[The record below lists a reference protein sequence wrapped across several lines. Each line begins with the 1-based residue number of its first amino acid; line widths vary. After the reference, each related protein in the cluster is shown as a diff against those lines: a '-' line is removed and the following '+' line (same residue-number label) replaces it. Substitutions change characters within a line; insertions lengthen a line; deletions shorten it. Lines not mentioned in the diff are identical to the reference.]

1 VQRSLPI
8 VSLAAA
14 VLVLAAPAAEAKELT
29 SFKACGAGGCKEIK
43 SPALLRRLIR
53 GVEAQ
58 GEPVTTR
65 TPAPA
70 SFFRLEF
77 TAKGDEGSTPS
88 FTQYYTRPPA
98 LVAME
103 TNPGAWTWV
112 KAGALRSLI
121 DRVTAGVTPFAAPT
135 IASVKVGGKAVAD
148 PASYTRLF
156 SLDALTNDYP
166 DNGDWTTIRLETA
179 DPSPWSTGA
188 ATLEYSPG
196 KNVLWRGAEFVKV
209 PPALASRLEARS
221 SLGRPALTGAV
232 GGVGSF
238 PWLAVLVGIAGTAL
252 VLPAAVHF
260 HRRRG
265 R

>member
-1 VQRSLPI
+1 MPRYLVVI
-8 VSLAAA
+8 SLAAA
-14 VLVLAAPAAEAKELT
+14 MLVLAAPAEAKELA
-29 SFKACGAGGCKEIK
+29 SFKACGAAGCKEIK
-43 SPALLRRLIR
+43 SPSLLRSLIK

-70 SFFRLEF
+70 PFFRLEF

-88 FTQYYTRPPA
+88 FTQYYTRSPA

-112 KAGALRSLI
+112 KAGRLSSLFE
-121 DRVTAGVTPFAAPT
+121 RVTAGVKPFAAPT
-135 IASVKVGGKAVAD
+135 ISSVKIGGKPVAD
-148 PASYTRLF
+148 PRSYARLF
-156 SLDALTNDYP
+156 ALDSLTNDYP

-179 DPSPWSTGA
+179 GASPWSTGA

-209 PPALASRLEARS
+209 PSALASRLEQRK
-221 SLGRPALTGAV
+221 SLASAPDA
-232 GGVGSF
+232 GSF
-238 PWLAVLVGIAGTAL
+238 PWLALLGGVGGMA
-252 VLPAAVHF
+252 VVVPAAMLF
-260 HRRRG
+260 RRKRMS
-265 R
+265 

>member
-1 VQRSLPI
+1 VQRFLVV

-14 VLVLAAPAAEAKELT
+14 VLVFAAVGEAKELT
-29 SFKACGAGGCKEIK
+29 AFKACGAGGCKEIT
-43 SPALLRRLIR
+43 SPALLRSLIR

-70 SFFRLEF
+70 PYFRLEF

-88 FTQYYTRPPA
+88 FTQYYTRSPA

-112 KAGALRSLI
+112 KAGPLRSLF
-121 DRVTAGVTPFAAPT
+121 DRVTVDVKPFAAPT
-135 IASVKVGGKAVAD
+135 IASVKVGGRAVTD

-156 SLDALTNDYP
+156 SLDSLTNDYP

-179 DPSPWSTGA
+179 GSSPWSTGA

-209 PPALASRLEARS
+209 PSALASRLEQRK
-221 SLGRPALTGAV
+221 SLAEAPDS
-232 GGVGSF
+232 GSF
-238 PWLAVLVGIAGTAL
+238 PWLALLGGVGGMAL
-252 VLPAAVHF
+252 VVPATMF
-260 HRRRG
+260 FRRR
-265 R
+265 RRS